1 MAKTMHER
9 HTPKEGKGQ
18 LDQFMEEVEK
28 KNEEV
33 PTMEDLAG
41 TSLLKQI
48 NNEERRSME

>member
-1 MAKTMHER
+1 
-9 HTPKEGKGQ
+9 
-18 LDQFMEEVEK
+18 MEEVEK